1 MRLKYCL
8 KPTCTKLFWAR
19 SFHSQI
25 QGKHISTSMEEN
37 PVKRS
42 HSLDPQMPHDASDC
56 SLISSCTF
64 KWSPNQISNLDME
77 ENKTY
82 NEVLGTRDAISIV
95 IDLIIQ
101 SIRWFCSTDLC
112 LLQVFQ
118 SSSPTICSSC
128 GKKQNGS
135 IVVFHKSESRSL
147 WIHGLLG
154 LGPLSWSKGDW
165 ATIYQLQTIT
175 CLLHNILQNLYRFS
189 PKSLWPYKR
198 GALLCL
204 WWVVLQVARLT
215 STLNGVC
222 QYRNLD
228 LIR

>member
-8 KPTCTKLFWAR
+8 KPTCAKLFWAR

-112 LLQVFQ
+112 LLQVFY
-118 SSSPTICSSC
+118 PALRYVLRV
-128 GKKQNGS
+128 GKSKMG
-135 IVVFHKSESRSL
+135 RSL
-147 WIHGLLG
+147 FSTSLKAGRCEYTGCWDL

-204 WWVVLQVARLT
+204 WWVVLQVARLA

>member
-8 KPTCTKLFWAR
+8 KPTCAKLFWAR

-112 LLQVFQ
+112 LLQVFY
-118 SSSPTICSSC
+118 PALRYVLRV
-128 GKKQNGS
+128 GKSKMG
-135 IVVFHKSESRSL
+135 RSL
-147 WIHGLLG
+147 FSTSLKAGRCEYTGCWDLV
-154 LGPLSWSKGDW
+154 GPLSRSKGDW

-204 WWVVLQVARLT
+204 WWVVLQVARLA

>member
-1 MRLKYCL
+1 MAL
-8 KPTCTKLFWAR
+8 
-19 SFHSQI
+19 
-25 QGKHISTSMEEN
+25 
-37 PVKRS
+37 
-42 HSLDPQMPHDASDC
+42 SDY

-64 KWSPNQISNLDME
+64 KWSLNQISKLDRE
-77 ENKTY
+77 ENKNY
-82 NEVLGTRDAISIV
+82 NEVLSTCDAISIV
-95 IDLIIQ
+95 IDLIMI
-101 SIRWFCSTDLC
+101 
-112 LLQVFQ
+112 LQHRFVPFASL
-118 SSSPTICSSC
+118 SSSPTIRYVLRV
-128 GKKQNGS
+128 GKRKMG
-135 IVVFHKSESRSL
+135 RSL
-147 WIHGLLG
+147 FSTSLKAGRCEYTGCWDLA
-154 LGPLSWSKGDW
+154 GPLSRSKGDW

-204 WWVVLQVARLT
+204 WWVVLQVARLA